1 MPLSHPNAIVTAAGQ
16 PLTAAEAAVLR
27 VEASLGVLG
36 SHDGMT
42 ITVWRGSKLADLTQ
56 GDPVELALGERDD
69 EVDVTA
75 GKVAAISARGSL
87 LEIEVLAGT
96 AALSQTF
103 LSKTY
108 LNQSVADVVRDL
120 ASAVDIDTVDA
131 SANLSAYAI
140 DDRRPAWGHL
150 CDLASLVDAD
160 LGASDAGA
168 LRFVPVS
175 AATPVRLTAGGD
187 VLAWSVGARPAP
199 ATSSIA
205 AYGAAS
211 ESGADQWHWLR
222 RSPSPSGSGALRIVH
237 GFHTRELADQLATAL
252 SARSDR
258 RALGGT
264 AVLVGRADLRPGDSI
279 QVDDA
284 PGGDPGALRVVRVD
298 HVLDATRGFT
308 TTVAVEGAGGAG
320 GGLL

>member
-1 MPLSHPNAIVTAAGQ
+1 MPLSHPNAIVTAAGRS
-16 PLTAAEAAVLR
+16 LSAAEGAVLR

-36 SHDGMT
+36 GHDGAT
-42 ITVWRGSKLADLTQ
+42 LTVWRGSKLADLAQ
-56 GDPVELALGERDD
+56 GDPVEIALGELDD
-69 EVDVTA
+69 EFDVTA

-108 LNQSVADVVRDL
+108 LNQSIADVVRDL
-120 ASAVDIDTVDA
+120 ASAVDIDEVDA
-131 SANLSAYAI
+131 SASLSAYAV
-140 DDRRPAWGHL
+140 DDRRPAWSHL
-150 CDLASLVDAD
+150 CDLASLCDAD

-175 AATPVRLTAGGD
+175 SAAPIRLRADGD
-187 VLAWSVGARPAP
+187 VLAWSVGARTPP
-199 ATSSIA
+199 PTSSVA

-222 RSPSPSGSGALRIVH
+222 RSPSASGSGALRLVH
-237 GFHTRELADQLATAL
+237 GFHTRELADQLANAL

-264 AVLVGRADLRPGDSI
+264 AVLVGRGDLRPGDAI
-279 QVDDA
+279 QVDDP

-308 TTVAVEGAGGAG
+308 TSIAVEGAGGAG
-320 GGLL
+320 GGFL